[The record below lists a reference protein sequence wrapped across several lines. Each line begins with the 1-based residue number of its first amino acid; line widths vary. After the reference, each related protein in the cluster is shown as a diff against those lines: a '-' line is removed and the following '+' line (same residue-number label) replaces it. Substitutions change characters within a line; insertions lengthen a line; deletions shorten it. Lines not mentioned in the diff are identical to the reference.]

1 MTAPQRLGARKQWA
15 KTTEGREGERLT
27 YISEKLA
34 IKVLSKNTGR
44 NISLED
50 MTEYSELGVVP
61 AYMKFKPKN
70 KTLYPSKTFHAIPD
84 SEMLGKTLSDVTAF
98 DCYEQW
104 QILPFPLPDDGVIKT
119 KDGLAYRFF
128 AARSDGRYEVVSD
141 QHFVRV
147 YARDEMTQA
156 SKNVDDYESNRGL
169 RPIAHSCGEQWD
181 AQPPDPENWKDWF
194 VSPFADSDN
203 VINPKKRMRKS
214 ISPDSSSEKDQPSLT
229 LIMGCM
235 LELIKDI
242 SEKKGGRRYTQTEIR
257 KALHSRFPEE
267 VYKGMGMST
276 KSIDNAFS
284 DANKKRVASEKAARD
299 TAKVIAAFDKNLE
312 K

>member
-1 MTAPQRLGARKQWA
+1 M
-15 KTTEGREGERLT
+15 T

-44 NISLED
+44 NISLENITD
-50 MTEYSELGVVP
+50 YSSLGVVP

-70 KTLYPSKTFHAIPD
+70 KALYPGETFQAILE
-84 SEMLGKTLSDVTAF
+84 SEMLGKTLSDVTPF
-98 DCYEQW
+98 DCFEQW
-104 QILPFPLPDDGVIKT
+104 QILPFPLPDDGVIRT
-119 KDGLAYRFF
+119 KDGCTYRFF
-128 AARSDGRYEVVSD
+128 VARSDGRYEAVSD

-156 SKNVDDYESNRGL
+156 SKNVDDYESKRGL
-169 RPIAHSCGEQWD
+169 RPMAHSCGEQWD
-181 AQPPDPENWKDWF
+181 AEPPDPENWRDWF

-214 ISPDSSSEKDQPSLT
+214 VSSDSASEKDQPSLK

-235 LELIKDI
+235 LELIKEI
-242 SEKKGGRRYTQTEIR
+242 SEKNGRRYTQTDIR
-257 KALHSRFPEE
+257 NALHSRFPEE
-267 VYKGMGMST
+267 IYKGMGLST
-276 KSIDNAFS
+276 KSIDTAFS
-284 DANKKRVASEKAARD
+284 DANKKRVASEKAAQD
-299 TAKVIAAFDKNLE
+299 TAKVIAAFDKHRE